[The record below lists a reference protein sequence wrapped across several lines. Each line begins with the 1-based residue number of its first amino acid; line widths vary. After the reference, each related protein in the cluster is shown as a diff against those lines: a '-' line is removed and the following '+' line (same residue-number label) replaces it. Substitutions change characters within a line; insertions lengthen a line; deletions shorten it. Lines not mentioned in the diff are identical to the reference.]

1 MNILVL
7 TPLYYIEGR
16 PELFHDTS
24 AVHYLVKYWAKAGHN
39 VQVIVTYVNY
49 RGQIKR
55 YANSEQRKYW
65 KNGYCLLGSK
75 LFKSDKLLNIRCPR
89 VYKRFK
95 EYTIEKEISLIA
107 APQEFI
113 IEMGLPVYE
122 NIVIKNKPKKSKKK

>member
-1 MNILVL
+1 MEKLISPGKDHSGQEPKSYVYDGVRIEVSKFF
-7 TPLYYIEGR
+7 LYEVS
-16 PELFHDTS
+16 LH
-24 AVHYLVKYWAKAGHN
+24 
-39 VQVIVTYVNY
+39 
-49 RGQIKR
+49 
-55 YANSEQRKYW
+55 KYW
-65 KNGYCLLGSK
+65 KNGYCLLGRK

-113 IEMGLPVYE
+113 IVYE

>member
-1 MNILVL
+1 MEKLISPGKGHSGQESKSYVYDGIRIEVSEFF
-7 TPLYYIEGR
+7 LYEVS
-16 PELFHDTS
+16 LH
-24 AVHYLVKYWAKAGHN
+24 
-39 VQVIVTYVNY
+39 
-49 RGQIKR
+49 
-55 YANSEQRKYW
+55 KYW
-65 KNGYCLLGSK
+65 KNGYCSLGSK

-122 NIVIKNKPKKSKKK
+122 NIIIKNKPKKSKKK

>member
-1 MNILVL
+1 MEKLISPGKDHSGQEPKSYVYDGIRIEVSKFF
-7 TPLYYIEGR
+7 LYEVS
-16 PELFHDTS
+16 LH
-24 AVHYLVKYWAKAGHN
+24 
-39 VQVIVTYVNY
+39 
-49 RGQIKR
+49 
-55 YANSEQRKYW
+55 KYW

-113 IEMGLPVYE
+113 TEMGLPVYE
-122 NIVIKNKPKKSKKK
+122 NIIKNKPKKSKKK

>member
-1 MNILVL
+1 MEKLISPGKDHSGQELKSYVYDGIRIKVSKFF
-7 TPLYYIEGR
+7 LYEVS
-16 PELFHDTS
+16 LH
-24 AVHYLVKYWAKAGHN
+24 
-39 VQVIVTYVNY
+39 
-49 RGQIKR
+49 
-55 YANSEQRKYW
+55 KYW

-122 NIVIKNKPKKSKKK
+122 DTVIKNKPKKSKKK

>member
-1 MNILVL
+1 MEKLISPGKDRSGQEPKSYVYNGIRIEVSKFF
-7 TPLYYIEGR
+7 LYEVS
-16 PELFHDTS
+16 LH
-24 AVHYLVKYWAKAGHN
+24 
-39 VQVIVTYVNY
+39 
-49 RGQIKR
+49 
-55 YANSEQRKYW
+55 KYW

-89 VYKRFK
+89 IYKRFK

-113 IEMGLPVYE
+113 IEMDLPVYE